1 MKTKMIVGISI
12 AAALGASAVGA
23 TLVYKPTTINNTV
36 YAKNISNTKNV
47 EKETVI
53 LYEPN
58 QNLINKENSS
68 SMVTKNGKKYINET
82 FSMETGKLIS
92 FSELVNKV
100 ANVNVKNAIS
110 LGNAVIKKCDTPKNI
125 TNPQGDI
132 FNIPCNK
139 VEVKLPIGTK
149 LKVLWTAQTIVN
161 YNNQT
166 HKPTLA
172 NVAAVDYNGKLAFIS
187 DDYLNLD
194 NVATGEK
201 AMQLVSKDQLK
212 TAHYI
217 GTSKAVI
224 SFGPSINP
232 LTHKPYPIDMTVP
245 VNGMNYHLNVR
256 GKTVNVIYYGGSV
269 LANIKPN
276 EIIGETFGPAKVGVE
291 KYAKVEYNG
300 IIGYMYYGNLSN
312 APKSVFN
319 D

>member
-1 MKTKMIVGISI
+1 MKTKIIMGISI

-23 TLVYKPTTINNTV
+23 TLVCKPTPINNTV

-47 EKETVI
+47 KKETVI

-58 QNLINKENSS
+58 QNLINKENTS
-68 SMVTKNGKKYINET
+68 SMITKNGKKYINET
-82 FSMETGKLIS
+82 FSMETGKLIPTIES
-92 FSELVNKV
+92 VTKLTNI
-100 ANVNVKNAIS
+100 NVKNATS
-110 LGNAVIKKCDTPKNI
+110 LGNAVIKKCDTSKNI

-132 FNIPCNK
+132 FGIPCNK

-149 LKVLWTAQTIVN
+149 LKVLWTSQTLVN

-217 GTSKAVI
+217 GTSKAVSNLPLI
-224 SFGPSINP
+224 DPIN
-232 LTHKPYPIDMTVP
+232 HKPNPVNIIVP

-256 GKTVNVIYYGGSV
+256 GKTVNVIYYGGNV
-269 LANIKPN
+269 FTHIKPN
-276 EIIGETFGPAKVGVE
+276 EMVGETFGPAEVGGE

-312 APKSVFN
+312 TPKSAFN
-319 D
+319 G